1 MNFSNLN
8 TKETLDKECEID
20 IDIDIDN
27 EWVESYKKQEEKY
40 NDYYNE
46 KVTSVKLCF
55 LYINKDKEIVK
66 KSNDKLI
73 LPFKSV
79 LDRDQLIQII
89 KDKKLDNGKKYK
101 IFSLLKYNIDL
112 LPEEIDDF
120 IHEQENNNY
129 SSRFLIQEQHIN
141 DIYFT
146 ATISVFHSINTLY
159 FLFKEEN
166 IERNQ
171 KNKYAQTRKKHKHFI
186 QKSNKYTRHKKY
198 KI

>member
-1 MNFSNLN
+1 MNLNEAKQKFSELLLN
-8 TKETLDKECEID
+8 TKA
-20 IDIDIDN
+20 
-27 EWVESYKKQEEKY
+27 ESREDLI
-40 NDYYNE
+40 N
-46 KVTSVKLCF
+46 F
-55 LYINKDKEIVK
+55 LKN
-66 KSNDKLI
+66 S
-73 LPFKSV
+73 
-79 LDRDQLIQII
+79 
-89 KDKKLDNGKKYK
+89 
-101 IFSLLKYNIDL
+101 
-112 LPEEIDDF
+112 EEIDDF

>member
-8 TKETLDKECEID
+8 NKETLDKECE

-101 IFSLLKYNIDL
+101 LFSLLKYNIDL

-171 KNKYAQTRKKHKHFI
+171 KNKYSQTRKKHKHFI